1 MPGIYTFPSKD
12 SIEERHRRLE
22 QDQLWSKIR
31 SAARQNPALQAE
43 LDRVIMFYH
52 LSKDHGKR

>member
-1 MPGIYTFPSKD
+1 MQGKYMFDTRE
-12 SIEERHRRLE
+12 SIEERHRRLN

-52 LSKDHGKR
+52 LSEQHGKR

>member
-1 MPGIYTFPSKD
+1 MQDKPTLFREDIL
-12 SIEERHRRLE
+12 ERHRRLN

-52 LSKDHGKR
+52 LSKDDGKR

>member
-1 MPGIYTFPSKD
+1 MQGKYIFPSREQ
-12 SIEERHRRLE
+12 IEERHRRLN

-43 LDRVIMFYH
+43 LERVIMFYH
-52 LSKDHGKR
+52 LSEQHGKR